1 MSKKLKVKEKDFNLD
16 PYLWRLV
23 EFDGYPVAALYFNGR
38 EFSLSQEAMEDLSKI
53 ILDYI
58 QGESGASTHMTS
70 RDQYLNHLPE
80 NVFGRGVSRSQE
92 EDQDSGCG
100 HDHT

>member
-23 EFDGYPVAALYFNGR
+23 EFDGYPIAALYFNGR

-58 QGESGASTHMTS
+58 QGESGVSTRMIS
-70 RDQYLNHLPE
+70 EDEYLTHLPE
-80 NVFGRGVSRSQE
+80 NVFGSGSQPQE
-92 EDQDSGCG
+92 DDQDSGCG